1 MLPAPADYDL
11 FLVLNAFEI
20 DSQRQRG
27 IPLHT
32 YAQVFEHRHLLP
44 LVVER
49 PTANQ
54 LLGSLQDVTFP
65 RTVRVRSE
73 DLAGSRISPVQVCW
87 HPQLREAHQQLE
99 TTGSALAFNG
109 NVLRTLL
116 RTRKHDKTSLTQNL
130 GSPQGVRHAHL
141 ALRLNDPRRHGIQK
155 CCKEEPGQR

>member
-1 MLPAPADYDL
+1 MTKGSKDGQVLPAPADYDL

-73 DLAGSRISPVQVCW
+73 DLAGSRIPRS
-87 HPQLREAHQQLE
+87 
-99 TTGSALAFNG
+99 GMLAS
-109 NVLRTLL
+109 TA
-116 RTRKHDKTSLTQNL
+116 S
-130 GSPQGVRHAHL
+130 
-141 ALRLNDPRRHGIQK
+141 
-155 CCKEEPGQR
+155 